1 MSSSSR
7 RRCVR
12 VVVALMAWTAC
23 GSAQPAFGAPKED
36 VPFHAAASA
45 ALRTAPSVQAQRVA
59 GGVGEAVP
67 GAMAL
72 LLGAMVLL
80 TVAQGLRT
88 HRLHVAGRRERI
100 DARWTTVRA
109 LAAAVGARDGC
120 TGRHIERVSELGL
133 LLARELD
140 LPDAGSEQ
148 MAYGFL
154 LHDVGKLAVPDAIL
168 QKAGPLDPGE
178 LAVMREHPASGA
190 HMLED
195 LPFLDRALD
204 VVRHH
209 HERWDGSGYPARLAG
224 EQIPLWARVFAVA
237 DAVDAMTSDR
247 PYRAGCSLG
256 EARAEL
262 RACAGSQFD
271 PACVEAFLRLD
282 RDRVATLLED
292 PAEVAAS
299 NCSTSCPP
307 RSGRA
312 PARAAIPRQAS

>member
-1 MSSSSR
+1 ML
-7 RRCVR
+7 V
-12 VVVALMAWTAC
+12 
-23 GSAQPAFGAPKED
+23 
-36 VPFHAAASA
+36 
-45 ALRTAPSVQAQRVA
+45 
-59 GGVGEAVP
+59 
-67 GAMAL
+67 
-72 LLGAMVLL
+72 
-80 TVAQGLRT
+80 QGLRNR
-88 HRLHVAGRRERI
+88 RLHRAGRRERA

-140 LPDAGSEQ
+140 LADAGSEQ

-168 QKAGPLDPGE
+168 QKAGPLDPSE
-178 LAVMREHPASGA
+178 MAVMREHPSTGA

-237 DAVDAMTSDR
+237 DAVDAMTSER
-247 PYRAGCSLG
+247 PYRSGRSLD
-256 EARAEL
+256 EALDVLRAE
-262 RACAGSQFD
+262 AGSQFD
-271 PACVEAFLRLD
+271 PACVDAFLRLD
-282 RDRVATLLED
+282 RDRVAALLED
-292 PAEVAAS
+292 PDVVAVPS
-299 NCSTSCPP
+299 VPLVL
-307 RSGRA
+307 
-312 PARAAIPRQAS
+312 AAA